1 MTLSLTHWLS
11 DFLILTLQ
19 SDPRDLWPLRH
30 LIRVMGR
37 HDLTKKYPP
46 AYPLTYLTT
55 YVPPLENTLN
65 ELSLG
70 IWDIWDT
77 DYNTDNWEPGLM
89 TIFVTWQ
96 LIVTLDSIRN
106 SCDVLFWDSKFSCNC
121 YRVKS
126 WEVPC
131 LPKILPG
138 FTWFLFYLF
147 FFSWFLFYLVSVLPG
162 FYQWQ

>member
-1 MTLSLTHWLS
+1 
-11 DFLILTLQ
+11 
-19 SDPRDLWPLRH
+19 
-30 LIRVMGR
+30 
-37 HDLTKKYPP
+37 
-46 AYPLTYLTT
+46 
-55 YVPPLENTLN
+55 
-65 ELSLG
+65 
-70 IWDIWDT
+70 
-77 DYNTDNWEPGLM
+77 M
-89 TIFVTWQ
+89 TIFVIWQ

-147 FFSWFLFYLVSVLPG
+147 FSPGFCFTWFLFYLVFTNGNKRQFWKPLLLESAEFSLKMKREKNPLFKANEKLLHLVSGQDFVFCQLQNQLCKEISLFSFDISSMP
-162 FYQWQ
+162 